1 MTDEVQEEDYE
12 SPAEHP
18 PRKVSK
24 DDRFDFNVTSD
35 DLSRYMEG
43 ETPANTEKSTA
54 WAVNTFE
61 AWRKARNKQHL

>member
-18 PRKVSK
+18 PCKVI
-24 DDRFDFNVTSD
+24 DV
-35 DLSRYMEG
+35 RYMEG

-54 WAVNTFE
+54 WAV
-61 AWRKARNKQHL
+61 KARNKQHLDDPCPENVFC